1 MAHLPAARNEPAEP
15 FGPAGSGSAHGWKVR
30 KASRQRRALLYT
42 LAALILALAASGT
55 YIYNLGR
62 IYDSKTT
69 KIENVFPDDSLRP
82 PPRAAPGDAPQGT
95 RPIDPANPGPA
106 NPANPGS
113 TNPGST
119 NAVSPITTGASV
131 NILLLGSDSRDD
143 VMDNANSG
151 SASNQRADT
160 IMLLHIPADRS
171 SVYSISLMRDLWV
184 NIPGKGSA
192 KINAALAFGG
202 VPLMIRTIEDLLGQR
217 IDHVAMI
224 DFAGFKGLTD
234 GLGGVEVTIDKPFTS
249 YHDHLE
255 FRAGKNKLDGE
266 RALAFVRERYAYADG
281 DYQRVR
287 NQQTFLRAVIGKAL
301 SAGTLT
307 NPMLVHNLLDVTAP
321 YISVDAGL
329 DAATVGS
336 LALGLR
342 DIRKNDVVFFTLPT
356 SGTGW
361 SADGQSIVLPNQS
374 AIRAMAAALGNDS
387 LGDYV
392 AKKGLR
398 DGN

>member
-1 MAHLPAARNEPAEP
+1 MAPPPGAWDETAEP
-15 FGPAGSGSAHGWKVR
+15 FDSAGSPSAHGKKIG
-30 KASRQRRALLYT
+30 KASTRRRRALLYT
-42 LAALILALAASGT
+42 LAALILVLTASGT
-55 YIYNLGR
+55 YVYNLGR

-69 KIENVFPDDSLRP
+69 KIEDVFPDESLRP
-82 PPRAAPGDAPQGT
+82 PPRAVPGTAPQGT
-95 RPIDPANPGPA
+95 RPNDPDSPS
-106 NPANPGS
+106 S
-113 TNPGST
+113 TNPAGPGIS
-119 NAVSPITTGASV
+119 NLASPIRTGAPV
-131 NILLLGSDSRDD
+131 NILLLGSDSRNE
-143 VMDNANSG
+143 VLETASSG

-171 SVYSISLMRDLWV
+171 TVYSISLMRDLWV
-184 NIPGKGSA
+184 RIPGNGSA

-202 VPLMIRTIEDLLGQR
+202 VPLMVRTIEDLLQQR

-224 DFAGFKGLTD
+224 DFAGFKELTD

-249 YHDHLE
+249 YHDHFE
-255 FRAGKNKLDGE
+255 FSAGKNKLNGE
-266 RALAFVRERYAYADG
+266 RALAFVRERYAYSDG

-287 NQQTFLRAVIGKAL
+287 NQQAFLRAVVGKAL
-301 SAGTLT
+301 SAGTLG

-336 LALGLR
+336 LALSLR
-342 DIRKNDVVFFTLPT
+342 DIRKDDVVFFTLPT
-356 SGTGW
+356 SGTGR
-361 SADGQSIVLPNQS
+361 SGDGQSIVVPDLS

-392 AKKGLR
+392 AEKGLG